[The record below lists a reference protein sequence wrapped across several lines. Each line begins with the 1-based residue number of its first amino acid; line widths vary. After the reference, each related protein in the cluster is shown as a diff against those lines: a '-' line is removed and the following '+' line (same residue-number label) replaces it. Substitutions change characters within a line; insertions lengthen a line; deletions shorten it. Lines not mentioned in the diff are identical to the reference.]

1 MFVWAKHVFLCYM
14 LDLLFLLSL
23 CPSPLVLRIHTYMYL
38 SSFSFFS
45 FLILLFDLL
54 TTFFQ
59 ICLPRLAWEIR
70 LLQYEFC
77 SFLLSVGILA
87 GTLFC
92 TNLACWHLLHW
103 PSSTPLSPA
112 SALCP
117 RGFFPGLVSSQSNT
131 FWGHYWHVLNFFSEL
146 LFLPTP
152 GSQDNPSFPLVLPH
166 PELHLYWVL
175 FLVLGVRLCF
185 ELLDNLW
192 IEQSL
197 EDLASENGKPMNAAQ
212 TLPHAGV

>member
-1 MFVWAKHVFLCYM
+1 M
-14 LDLLFLLSL
+14 
-23 CPSPLVLRIHTYMYL
+23 
-38 SSFSFFS
+38 
-45 FLILLFDLL
+45 

-87 GTLFC
+87 GPLFC

-112 SALCP
+112 SFLCP

-175 FLVLGVRLCF
+175 FLVLGVRLCL